1 MKYKAVIFDLD
12 GTLLN
17 TIEDLKNSVNY
28 ALESC
33 GMPVRTLDEV
43 RRFVGNGIKNLM
55 RRAVPDGEDNPLFEK
70 AFSLFKEHY
79 SKNCC
84 VMTKAYDGIPEMLDK
99 LRSNGIKTA
108 IVSNKAEN
116 AVKTLSDTFFG
127 GMTSFGDKDGRER
140 KPAPDTVFAALDEL
154 GVKPDEAV
162 YSGDS
167 EVDIMT
173 AANAGMKCISV
184 SWGFKGRKFLEEHN
198 AEIIIDRPEEIF
210 RYI

>member
-70 AFSLFKEHY
+70 AFLLFKEHY

-84 VMTKAYDGIPEMLDK
+84 VMTKAYDGIPEMLDR
-99 LRSNGIKTA
+99 LHGEGIKTA

-116 AVKTLSDTFFG
+116 AVKILSDIFFG
-127 GMTSFGDKDGRER
+127 GMTAFGDKEGRER

-154 GVKPDEAV
+154 GVKPEDAV

>member
-12 GTLLN
+12 GTLLD

-33 GMPVRTLDEV
+33 GMNVRTLDEV
-43 RRFVGNGIKNLM
+43 RRFVGNGIRNLM
-55 RRAVPDGEDNPLFEK
+55 RRAVPEGEDDPMFDK
-70 AFSLFKEHY
+70 AYTLFKEHY

-84 VMTKAYDGIPEMLDK
+84 VMTKTYKGIPEMLDK
-99 LRSNGIKTA
+99 LHSNGVKTA

-116 AVKTLSDTFFG
+116 AVRILSDTYFG
-127 GMTSFGDKDGRER
+127 GMPSFGDREGRAR
-140 KPAPDTVFAALDEL
+140 KPAPDSVFSALEEL
-154 GVKPDEAV
+154 GVSAAEAV

-173 AANAGMKCISV
+173 AANAGMRCISV
-184 SWGFKGRKFLEEHN
+184 AWGFKGRKFLEEHN

-210 RYI
+210 KYI